1 MVVGLVLDSR
11 LPIGIVPVGSANGL
25 ANEIRIPRDINEA
38 LNVVFE
44 ENHEIEIDALRL
56 NNTHYPFHLSDLG
69 FNARMIN
76 EFEKLGS

>member
-1 MVVGLVLDSR
+1 MVNFNRGRWSVCSG
-11 LPIGIVPVGSANGL
+11 IGGQFTPVF
-25 ANEIRIPRDINEA
+25 PINEA

-56 NNTHYPFHLSDLG
+56 NNTHYSFHLSDLG

-76 EFEKLGS
+76 EFEKLGSEE